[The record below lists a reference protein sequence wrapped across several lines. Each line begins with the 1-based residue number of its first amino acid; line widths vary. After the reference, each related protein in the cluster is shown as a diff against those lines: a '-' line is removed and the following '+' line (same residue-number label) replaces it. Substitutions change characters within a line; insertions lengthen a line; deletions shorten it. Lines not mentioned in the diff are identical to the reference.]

1 MRLLSGNPVGYL
13 ARNPAQR
20 RGSHLS
26 CDILINRLSPDDKR
40 AADRPIVLIL
50 VYDLLQP
57 LLVEFQEI
65 IQIYR
70 FDKIDVREKLCPGGL
85 IWRSLSDE
93 PVSQLDCIIFDFFL
107 GRLSSGQ
114 SSALDPSTVYFHLID
129 NLFELTSRP
138 ISLLAQRG

>member
-57 LLVEFQEI
+57 LLVEFQEV

-70 FDKIDVREKLCPGGL
+70 FDKIDVRENSVRVGLYGGVSATSQFPSSIAL
-85 IWRSLSDE
+85 SSTSFLEGCHLDSHQRST
-93 PVSQLDCIIFDFFL
+93 P
-107 GRLSSGQ
+107 RLS
-114 SSALDPSTVYFHLID
+114 
-129 NLFELTSRP
+129 TS
-138 ISLLAQRG
+138 IL